1 MALDSVAA
9 ARDLGAKGEQ
19 RGFGGSSA
27 GSVEHLLRNDEGR
40 EEKLIDRDAGEN
52 EMDGGEGELDVG
64 GDDLHFGVGVHLHED
79 VLRVSRFNRSR
90 KRTCT
95 ASSVCW
101 SVALLDFAADRASAP
116 KEASHCGSERE
127 TKRTIC
133 RILRCTRS

>member
-79 VLRVSRFNRSR
+79 VLRVSRFNRSKKTNLHR
-90 KRTCT
+90 FERLLERGFVGFRRGSRERAEGSLALRFRTNKP
-95 ASSVCW
+95 SEP
-101 SVALLDFAADRASAP
+101 SA
-116 KEASHCGSERE
+116 EY
-127 TKRTIC
+127 
-133 RILRCTRS
+133 